1 MRLRFA
7 TTSALLFSLGS
18 APAPANDKGWARA
31 SDVGR
36 DALVVA
42 ALGVPA
48 VQGDWSGL
56 AQAGGSVAAAGGA
69 TWVLKEL
76 VHERRPDGSDDRSFP
91 SGHTSVSFASAAT
104 LEKRYGWRAGF
115 PAFAVASFVGV
126 ARVEGRKHYWHD
138 VVVGAALGTAS
149 GFLLTNERDRGV
161 RLTPW
166 ADRKGGGLALAARF

>member
-7 TTSALLFSLGS
+7 TIVITSLSFGS
-18 APAPANDKGWARA
+18 APALASDRGWARA
-31 SDVGR
+31 SDIGR

-48 VQGDWSGL
+48 VQRDWSGL

-91 SGHTSVSFASAAT
+91 SGHTSMSFASAAT
-104 LEKRYGWRAGF
+104 LEKRYGWQAGL
-115 PAFAVASFVGV
+115 PAFALASFVGV
-126 ARVEGRKHYWHD
+126 ARVEGRKHYWYD
-138 VVVGAALGTAS
+138 VVAGAALGGAS
-149 GFLLTNERDRGV
+149 GFLLTSERQGV